1 MTLFPI
7 AGYYTSRPFHKN
19 LDRHLEH
26 YLRSAEILYSM
37 MWAEME
43 YVGSDFEQLADPLVE
58 SLVIARQNLA
68 LFQHHD
74 GKSIFIAHTE
84 SSCQFLSGFE

>member
-1 MTLFPI
+1 MNKIILI

-74 GKSIFIAHTE
+74 GKSIFKKYII
-84 SSCQFLSGFE
+84 FVDKF

>member
-1 MTLFPI
+1 MLPIKVIPI

-74 GKSIFIAHTE
+74 GEFILKSI
-84 SSCQFLSGFE
+84 